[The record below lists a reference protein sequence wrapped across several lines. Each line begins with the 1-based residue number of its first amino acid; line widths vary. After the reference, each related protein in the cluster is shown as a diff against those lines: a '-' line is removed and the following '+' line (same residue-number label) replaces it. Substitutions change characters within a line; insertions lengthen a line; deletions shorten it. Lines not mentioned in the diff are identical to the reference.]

1 MMVSLVYHVV
11 SEKAGR
17 QAVIDGRERERE
29 RDIANNNKKGR
40 KEEEQ

>member
-17 QAVIDGRERERE
+17 QAVIDGRERER
-29 RDIANNNKKGR
+29 DIANNNKKGR